1 SGPSGAFFEVAEF
14 AMVLSLKPAHLKR
27 YKDIAVLLVKY
38 GRADLAK
45 EIGIDEEVARPS
57 AAEAVPPKAEE
68 LARDLERLGPT
79 FIKLGQ
85 LLSTRADLLPV
96 AYIDAL
102 ARLQDDVEPFSFAEV
117 ERIVTE
123 ELGARI
129 SKAFAEFDAA
139 PLAAASLGQ
148 VHRAVLRDG
157 RVVAVKVQRPG
168 VREQI
173 ADDLD
178 AFTEIAQLLDKHLEA
193 GHLYQFEKVVEEFR
207 KSILRELDYRR
218 EAQNLVT
225 LSENLA
231 EFDRIVVPSPILD
244 FTTGRILTMDFVFG
258 QKITALSPLEKIDID
273 GARLADEL
281 HRAYLKQILIDGF
294 FHADPHPGNVFLTDD
309 GRVALI
315 DLGMVGWISSAMQE
329 NLLKLLLAISEGKGE
344 EAAERAA
351 EIGEKLE
358 TFDETEFRRRVVELV
373 GEYQNAR
380 LEQIQVGRVVME
392 VSQVSAAA
400 GMRLPPE
407 LTMLGKTLLHLD
419 EIGRTLDPTF
429 DPNASVRKNAAEL
442 LQRRMRKSASPA
454 NLYASLLEAKDFVQ
468 KLPARINKVLDIL
481 ANNQL
486 RLNVDAVDERLLIDG
501 LHKIANRIALGV
513 ILAALIVGAALLM
526 QVPTPFR
533 IFGYPGLAILLFLAA
548 AFGGVWL
555 VVSIL
560 VRDREPPPKR
570 R

>member
-1 SGPSGAFFEVAEF
+1 MAV
-14 AMVLSLKPAHLKR
+14 SLKPSHLKR

-45 EIGIDEEVARPS
+45 GIGIDEDLARPS

-68 LARDLERLGPT
+68 LARDLEKLGPT

-85 LLSTRADLLPV
+85 LFSTRADLLPV

-102 ARLQDDVEPFSFAEV
+102 ARLQDDVEPFSFADV

-178 AFTEIAQLLDKHLEA
+178 TFTEIAQLLDKHLEA
-193 GHLYQFEKVVEEFR
+193 GHLYQFEKMVEEFR

-351 EIGEKLE
+351 EIGDKLE
-358 TFDETEFRRRVVELV
+358 TFEETEFRRRVVELV

-380 LEQIQVGRVVME
+380 LEQIQVGKVVME

-501 LHKIANRIALGV
+501 LHKIANRISLGV
-513 ILAALIVGAALLM
+513 ILAALIIGAALLM
-526 QVPTPFR
+526 QVPTSFR

-548 AFGGVWL
+548 AFGGIWL

-560 VRDREPPPKR
+560 VRDREPPAKR